1 MQLNAGVLQKFG
13 SQMSSSLAL
22 LKDCAAFLGLRKRVI
37 PLEQQHHTRIILH
50 FVKVFRFV
58 VESVER

>member
-1 MQLNAGVLQKFG
+1 
-13 SQMSSSLAL
+13 MSSSLAL